1 MTTVTSALTY
11 FHNRSL
17 SLTPAV
23 NQSAMFVNKLFQPML
38 LRLQLCSAVCAIYTS
53 TESVSAL
60 NNNTLLDFLYV
71 VTEIGGWCCPGCR
84 LSRPN
89 QKPVADNKKA
99 VKKSSISIEQ
109 VNDEL
114 QFIKT
119 QLASL
124 SDSLTSNPNIA
135 AIHGSSPNPVAQPST
150 VHPTYAQALKSR
162 NSTQSQP
169 HQPASTTVLDRNLR
183 SAMLTAMHT
192 ELHSKSKRSCNV
204 VISGLMPS
212 SLSSDGEQVQ
222 ELCKYQ
228 FDLYPKV
235 RSTLR
240 LGKPVVGKAQPLL
253 VNLESSEDVEDLMA
267 VARDLRHSTNQYV
280 RDHIYINRHL
290 TKAESAAKFNERV
303 LRRQKEKEKAAAVQD
318 TTYDDDM
325 ENYEPTTAIR
335 RIHRRSHPPLFFP
348 SSTRRTFRRT
358 PPSPPVNPSRIRQAH
373 LCMHPLLVFLSEVQR
388 MSRRFHPL
396 PVSQS

>member
-1 MTTVTSALTY
+1 M
-11 FHNRSL
+11 
-17 SLTPAV
+17 
-23 NQSAMFVNKLFQPML
+23 
-38 LRLQLCSAVCAIYTS
+38 I
-53 TESVSAL
+53 TEV
-60 NNNTLLDFLYV
+60 
-71 VTEIGGWCCPGCR
+71 GGWCCPGCR
-84 LSRPN
+84 LSKLA
-89 QKPVADNKKA
+89 KPVADSKKA
-99 VKKSSISIEQ
+99 AKKSCISIEQ

-124 SDSLTSNPNIA
+124 SDSLTYNLNKVATNDP
-135 AIHGSSPNPVAQPST
+135 SSIPVVQPPS
-150 VHPTYAQALKSR
+150 VHPTYAQALKSD
-162 NSTQSQP
+162 NNPKFQP
-169 HQPASTTVLDRNLR
+169 HQPASTALLDKNLR

-222 ELCKYQ
+222 ELCRYQ
-228 FDLYPKV
+228 FDLNPKV

-240 LGKPVVGKAQPLL
+240 LGNPVAGKAQPLL
-253 VNLESSEDVEDLMA
+253 VNLESSDDVEDLMA

-290 TKAESAAKFNERV
+290 TKAESAAKFNESV

-325 ENYEPTTAIR
+325 ENYEPTTADPTNTPSFTSSSFLPIEHQANTPSYSS
-335 RIHRRSHPPLFFP
+335 IPCGQPLVFQISAP
-348 SSTRRTFRRT
+348 TMYPSTSGLLIGSSTNVSSI
-358 PPSPPVNPSRIRQAH
+358 PPTSVVSIVNQMDAPSFQSTSGAPIINQMYAPSIPSTSSIPILNPMYASSIPSTSGASSIRNVGGA
-373 LCMHPLLVFLSEVQR
+373 R
-388 MSRRFHPL
+388 
-396 PVSQS
+396 